1 MRIKNHYARS
11 AAIIAIVAAACTDPK
26 QTLLDAPIST
36 IIDTS
41 AASSAAGA
49 DALRIGALSRLRQ
62 ITAGSGAGD
71 SPWMFAGLITDEW
84 KSSDTFS
91 QRNETDQRQVQDN
104 NANWTPIVRD
114 LYRARTSAREAI
126 NALVTYLPNPPA
138 NLAQMYMVM
147 ATAELYIAE
156 WICNGTPIAETANP
170 PQATNAD
177 VYAIAFAHADSAV
190 ALSAP
195 PSFAGAKAADT
206 AFALSVR
213 NAAAVVKGR
222 ILIEQGKFPEAAAAV
237 AAVPTG
243 FQLLATFS
251 LTSGDNQI
259 WSLSNS
265 AKRWTVGDS
274 FDVTGILKNALPFAS
289 AKDPR
294 IPISGTT
301 LGTSPV
307 GRGFDN
313 STNLVVTTLWARS
326 DPAPIWSGLDA
337 RLIEAEAK
345 LKANDIAGMMTI
357 LNALRG
363 TSQTLGPLKV
373 PAMAALAIPA
383 TQDAAVS
390 LFFREKA
397 FWQFGRGMRLG
408 DMRRLIRQYNRT
420 QDQVFPVGKFHKA
433 GGNSYGTDVNLPVT
447 DNEKTN
453 PNFTGC
459 IDRNA

>member
-1 MRIKNHYARS
+1 MRINNHYARS
-11 AAIIAIVAAACTDPK
+11 AAIIAIAAAACTDPK

-41 AASSAAGA
+41 AASSPAGA
-49 DALRIGALSRLRQ
+49 DALRLGALSRLRQ

-126 NALVTYLPNPPA
+126 NALVAFPPA
-138 NLAQMYMVM
+138 PPVPAAYPSNIAQMYMVM

-156 WICNGTPIAETANP
+156 WICNGAPVSEAANP

-177 VYAIAFAHADSAV
+177 IYAVAATHADSA
-190 ALSAP
+190 LSM
-195 PSFAGAKAADT
+195 STTTD
-206 AFALSVR
+206 AFSVSVH
-213 NAAAVVKGR
+213 NAAAVLKGR
-222 ILIEQGKFPEAAAAV
+222 ILIEQGKFPEAAAVV
-237 AAVPTG
+237 ASVPTA

-251 LTSGDNQI
+251 LTSGSNQI
-259 WSLSNS
+259 WSLNTS

-274 FDVTGILKNALPFAS
+274 FDVTGILKNSLPFAS

-294 IPISGTT
+294 IPVTGTT
-301 LGTSPV
+301 LGTSPA

-313 STNLVVTTLWARS
+313 STNFIFTTLWART
-326 DPAPIWSGLDA
+326 DPTPIWSGVDA

-345 LKANDIAGMMTI
+345 LNANDLAGMMTI
-357 LNALRG
+357 MNALR
-363 TSQTLGPLKV
+363 TAPQNLGAIST
-373 PAMAALAIPA
+373 PAMSTLATPA
-383 TQDAAVS
+383 TKADGVA

-397 FWQFGRGMRLG
+397 FWTYSRGQRLG
-408 DMRRLIRQYNRT
+408 DLRRLIRLYGKAADGSDT
-420 QDQVFPVGKFHKA
+420 FPTGTFFK
-433 GGNSYGTDVNLPVT
+433 GGTYGADVNFPMTVDET
-447 DNEKTN
+447 NN
-453 PNFTGC
+453 PNYTKC
-459 IDRNA
+459 IDRKA

>member
-11 AAIIAIVAAACTDPK
+11 AAIIAIAAAACTDPK

-41 AASSAAGA
+41 AASSPAGA

-126 NALVTYLPNPPA
+126 NALVAFPPTPVPA
-138 NLAQMYMVM
+138 AYPSNIAQMYMVM

-156 WICNGTPIAETANP
+156 WICNGAPISEAPNP

-177 VYAIAFAHADSAV
+177 VYAAAAAHADSA
-190 ALSAP
+190 LSM
-195 PSFAGAKAADT
+195 STTTD
-206 AFALSVR
+206 AFSVSVH
-213 NAAAVVKGR
+213 NAAAILKGR
-222 ILIEQGKFPEAAAAV
+222 ILIEQGKFPEAASVV
-237 AAVPTG
+237 APVPTNY
-243 FQLLATFS
+243 QLLATFS
-251 LTSGDNQI
+251 LTSGSNQI
-259 WSLSNS
+259 WSLNTS

-274 FDVTGILKNALPFAS
+274 FDVTGVIKNSLPFAS

-294 IPISGTT
+294 IPVTGTT
-301 LGTSPV
+301 LGTSPA

-313 STNLVVTTLWARS
+313 STNFIFTTLWART
-326 DPAPIWSGLDA
+326 DPTPIWSGVDA
-337 RLIEAEAK
+337 RLIEAESK
-345 LKANDIAGMMTI
+345 LNASDYAGMMTI
-357 LNALRG
+357 LNGLRAAP
-363 TSQTLGPLKV
+363 QNLGAV
-373 PAMAALAIPA
+373 NTPAMSSLATPTTKA
-383 TQDAAVS
+383 DAVT

-397 FWQFGRGMRLG
+397 FWTFSRGQRLG
-408 DMRRLIRQYNRT
+408 DLRRLIRLYGRAADGSDT
-420 QDQVFPVGKFHKA
+420 FPSGTFFK
-433 GGNSYGTDVNLPVT
+433 GGNYGTDVNFPMTVDET
-447 DNEKTN
+447 NN
-453 PNFTGC
+453 PNYTKC
-459 IDRNA
+459 LDRKA